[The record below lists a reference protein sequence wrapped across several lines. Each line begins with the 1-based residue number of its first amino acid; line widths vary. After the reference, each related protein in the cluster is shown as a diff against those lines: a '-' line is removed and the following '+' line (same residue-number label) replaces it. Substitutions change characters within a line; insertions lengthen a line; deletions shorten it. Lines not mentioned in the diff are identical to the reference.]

1 MIHDTYLKV
10 ITIMASEIT
19 DRLMRRNIL
28 LFMIF
33 VFINSFLKGQEVSST
48 DSLKIN
54 AINIEG
60 NFITSKKVIYRELI
74 FKIDQKISPNDIE
87 LIKQTSINNLTKS
100 ALFNFIEINT
110 VEISPGLLNVKVKL
124 VERWFIWPS
133 GYLNH
138 SDRNFSEWWRTKDLH
153 KLEYGIGLK
162 VNNFRGMGES
172 LEFKYHIG
180 SLTRYEFA
188 YNEIHLDNARHHF
201 LSLHSTF
208 VAMSI
213 LPWLTESNKQVIMK
227 SGKELL
233 NSTEYEVKYT
243 YRKEYFNFHTLTIGY
258 SHYKVADT
266 ILRLNPYFFGLNNQ
280 MQRYFEIGYEFTR
293 DTRDSHFYPKTGY
306 LLVTG
311 INKKGLGILSDEFNS
326 IDISLQLFAYRKL
339 VSRIY
344 VASGLLYTSTS
355 NKNYVFYSQTGLG
368 YEQYVRGFEYY
379 VTTGDKSLLF
389 KNLINFE
396 VLPKKVVNIKFWPFR
411 KAYQFN
417 KIPIEIYANL
427 FFDAGYVTDKT
438 GAYKQYNN
446 TLVDKLVYSSGLGV
460 DFITYYDKLMRLDYS
475 FNSLGEHGLFI
486 HWKAAIR

>member
-1 MIHDTYLKV
+1 
-10 ITIMASEIT
+10 
-19 DRLMRRNIL
+19 MRRIFF
-28 LFMIF
+28 LFIIS
-33 VFINSFLKGQEVSST
+33 VLIISSLKGQEISSS

-54 AINIEG
+54 EINIEG
-60 NFITSKKVIYRELI
+60 NFITSKKVIYRELV
-74 FKIDQKISPNDIE
+74 FKINQKIVRNEIE
-87 LIKQTSINNLTKS
+87 SIKQTSINNLTKS

-110 VEISPGLLNVKVKL
+110 DEVSPGLLNVNVKL
-124 VERWFIWPS
+124 TERWFLWPS

-138 SDRNFSEWWRTKDLH
+138 TDRNFSEWWRTKDLH

-180 SLTRYEFA
+180 SLTRYEFG
-188 YNEIHLDNARHHF
+188 YNEIHLDKSRHHY

-208 VAMSI
+208 VAKSI
-213 LPWLTESNKQVIMK
+213 LPWGTESNKQVILK

-233 NSTEYEVKYT
+233 KSTEFEIKYF
-243 YRKEYFNFHTLTIGY
+243 YRKEYFNFHSLTIGY

-266 ILRLNPYFFGLNNQ
+266 ILKLNPYFFGLNNQ

-306 LLVTG
+306 LLVAG

-326 IDISLQLFAYRKL
+326 TDISVQLFAYRKL

-344 VASGLLYTSTS
+344 AASGLTFTSVS
-355 NKNYVFYSQTGLG
+355 NRDYVYYSQTGLG
-368 YEQYVRGFEYY
+368 YEQYVRGFEFY
-379 VTTGDKSLLF
+379 VTTGDRSLLF
-389 KNLINFE
+389 KNLINFV
-396 VLPKKVVNIKFWPFR
+396 VLPKKIVNIKFWPFR

-417 KIPIEIYANL
+417 KIPIEIYANI
-427 FFDAGYVTDKT
+427 FFDAAYVTDKT
-438 GAYKQYNN
+438 GAYKLYNN
-446 TLVDKLVYSSGLGV
+446 TLVDKLIYSSGVGF

-475 FNSLGEHGLFI
+475 FNSIGGHGLFI
-486 HWKAAIR
+486 HWKAAIRQ